1 MAAVTAARLGLPAIA
16 LLDPVVDGDRYARS
30 LLRLGLA
37 VELAAE
43 GRPRGTAADPEHL
56 IDAGRFQVLGFPVGR
71 TTLDE
76 LRTFDLRAEISA
88 YSGDAFVLQVSPS
101 TEVRPDLEALAGTI
115 RSAGGR
121 ASVAV
126 VDDPEARTF
135 GQDRYRTTA
144 DGGKADA
151 QSSLARR
158 LVERTV
164 AWCRAA
170 GCEDRATG
178 APPARVAGGEP

>member
-1 MAAVTAARLGLPAIA
+1 M
-16 LLDPVVDGDRYARS
+16 
-30 LLRLGLA
+30 
-37 VELAAE
+37 
-43 GRPRGTAADPEHL
+43 
-56 IDAGRFQVLGFPVGR
+56 
-71 TTLDE
+71 
-76 LRTFDLRAEISA
+76 
-88 YSGDAFVLQVSPS
+88 LQVSPS